1 MMQKQ
6 RQHSEL
12 GAVVVTGGGSGIGR
26 AIAEQFAHAG
36 EAVIIFDYNKA
47 AAEQV
52 ASDLTVAGYRAAA
65 FAGSVSDE
73 ADVSAAFDLADSYFN
88 GVKTLINNAGVSG
101 NCPTIELSLAEWQRN
116 IDVNL
121 TGVFLCARE
130 AGRRLIKAN
139 RPGVIINMASMYG
152 VVAAPNRIAYCSTKS
167 GVVMMTKTLALEWAS
182 AGIRVN
188 GIAPGYVHTALTQEL
203 IETGR
208 LDAEALNHRT
218 PLGRFGTP
226 EEVADLAWFL
236 ASDQSRFITG
246 QVVGV
251 DGGWSANGY
260 L

>member
-1 MMQKQ
+1 MQEQ
-6 RQHSEL
+6 SEHSAN

-26 AIAEQFAHAG
+26 TIAERFAQAG
-36 EAVIIFDYNKA
+36 EAVLIFDHNEA

-52 ASDLTVAGYRAAA
+52 TADLKAAGHRAVA
-65 FAGSVSDE
+65 FVGSVSNED
-73 ADVSAAFDLADSYFN
+73 DVSAAFELAEASFD
-88 GVKTLINNAGVSG
+88 GVKTLINNAGISG
-101 NCPTIELSLAEWQRN
+101 NCPTIELSLGEWQRN

-121 TGVFLCARE
+121 TGVFLCSRE
-130 AGRRLIKAN
+130 AGRRLIKSGK
-139 RPGVIINMASMYG
+139 PGVIINMASMYG
-152 VVAAPNRIAYCSTKS
+152 VVAAPNRISYCSTKS

-188 GIAPGYVHTALTQEL
+188 GIAPGYVHTDLTHEL
-203 IETGR
+203 IKTGR
-208 LDAEALNHRT
+208 LDAEALNRRT

>member
-1 MMQKQ
+1 MQKQ

-139 RPGVIINMASMYG
+139 RPGKIITL
-152 VVAAPNRIAYCSTKS
+152 PNPVFATYLVSCHAR
-167 GVVMMTKTLALEWAS
+167 
-182 AGIRVN
+182 GIRSKRQVDQLEHRLQIVAWIFRRDVEIEVVN
-188 GIAPGYVHTALTQEL
+188 IDRWKWRINPAFGF
-203 IETGR
+203 
-208 LDAEALNHRT
+208 LDLD
-218 PLGRFGTP
+218 LRF
-226 EEVADLAWFL
+226 ADRFKIFIQAFL
-236 ASDQSRFITG
+236 
-246 QVVGV
+246 VM
-251 DGGWSANGY
+251 
-260 L
+260 